1 MKKICVAFILALVF
15 LGCFCSCGEKPQP
28 NKTSSYV
35 DIDQFEDD
43 GENIIPSTPDASVTM
58 PSEWGDK

>member
-1 MKKICVAFILALVF
+1 MQKLFMVLILVIFVF
-15 LGCFCSCGEKPQP
+15 SCFCGCSNKTDN

-43 GENIIPSTPDASVTM
+43 GENIIPSTPNASVTI
-58 PSEWGDK
+58 PSEWVD